1 MRLPRLPSPPSSA
14 FGGGL
19 LNPAGRAGPRRL
31 ALVAGGGIG
40 VALLVG
46 AVAFGGSDVPAASRD
61 ALARRVDPLPGG
73 TNSTPAQDAVARVAD
88 TRAADEARA
97 AGRSFT
103 PPIAPARLTREG
115 PPGVEAPE
123 LPPAA
128 APAVG
133 PRIGPQPAV
142 ERPAPNPAA
151 VPEAVRAPPVIRAA
165 WRVPESAAPAPQTPP
180 VVQVQASAAD
190 QALVE
195 SYRRQIGDLFTGWG
209 SRAPRTDVV
218 APVPAAAGE
227 ARPGGPRA
235 PETRV
240 PGLPPGAA
248 RPQAVQQTLPPD
260 VPRAGAREVILP
272 AGRGIYAVT
281 ILAASSDQASPV
293 VLQAT
298 SGPFAGERMIG
309 TFSREGERL
318 VIRVNSLT
326 LRGETV
332 NVQGVV
338 VSPDT
343 MEAGVASGVD
353 QRYAERF
360 VLPAAAAFVAGL
372 GQAIATTSRVTGV
385 LSPFGGVGFAQ
396 NLNIGQQLGI
406 AAGAAGARIGQTLNQ
421 ETPRGPRITLD
432 AASQVGVMFLS
443 DVVAGRG

>member
-1 MRLPRLPSPPSSA
+1 MRLSRPPSA
-14 FGGGL
+14 PGGGGL

-46 AVAFGGSDVPAASRD
+46 AVALGGSEGPAASRD

-73 TNSTPAQDAVARVAD
+73 PNSTPAQDAVARVAD
-88 TRAADEARA
+88 TRAAGEAMA

-103 PPIAPARLTREG
+103 PPIAPSRPQREG

-123 LPPAA
+123 AQPAFVPAPP
-128 APAVG
+128 
-133 PRIGPQPAV
+133 PRVGPQPAV
-142 ERPAPNPAA
+142 EQPAPNPAA
-151 VPEAVRAPPVIRAA
+151 VPDAVRAPPVIPAA
-165 WRVPESAAPAPQTPP
+165 WRVPEPAAPAPQAPPP
-180 VVQVQASAAD
+180 VVQVQASAGD

-195 SYRRQIGDLFTGWG
+195 GYRRQIGELFSGWG
-209 SRAPRTDVV
+209 SRPPRTDVV
-218 APVPAAAGE
+218 APLPTAAGE
-227 ARPGGPRA
+227 AGPRA

-240 PGLPPGAA
+240 PGLPPGTA
-248 RPQAVQQTLPPD
+248 RPQAVGQTLPPD
-260 VPRAGAREVILP
+260 VPRPGAREVVIP

-343 MEAGVASGVD
+343 METGVASGVD

-372 GQAIATTSRVTGV
+372 GQAIATTSRVQGV

-432 AASQVGVMFLS
+432 AGSQVGVMFLA